1 MIGGHELAKVAV
13 NPIGGVI
20 TDPGHSLSRSVFN
33 YESNSGDSMHGT
45 DHISTANLSL
55 EPCSHQHSH
64 SIISRS
70 KSLKTLGKRQ
80 KHVRKACIHCK
91 KAHLACDEG
100 RPCKRC
106 IHLGKTDCID
116 VEHKRRG
123 RPRSSPEKKRTAQIS
138 TPQEYVVC
146 SANNF
151 GDSNI
156 YSAGTQGM
164 LSLSGIELD
173 KNE

>member
-1 MIGGHELAKVAV
+1 MGSIM
-13 NPIGGVI
+13 PD
-20 TDPGHSLSRSVFN
+20 TGHSLNHSVFN
-33 YESNSGDSMHGT
+33 YDGNGGESLHGT

-55 EPCSHQHSH
+55 EQSSTQHSH
-64 SIISRS
+64 NTISRS
-70 KSLKTLGKRQ
+70 KSTKLLGKRQ

-106 IHLGKTDCID
+106 LHLGKPDCID

-123 RPRSSPEKKRTAQIS
+123 RPRSSPEKKRTAQIPTS
-138 TPQEYVVC
+138 QEYM
-146 SANNF
+146 AAHF
-151 GDSNI
+151 GESNL
-156 YSAGTQGM
+156 YPAGTQGM

-173 KNE
+173 KTE